1 MPMQDVAQVW
11 RLRRGQPLAVD
22 TTRWV
27 TIATFFLGWQALAV
41 YNAAHQVFNPVF
53 LPVLAYTVDGV
64 KSVNPLLIRSAYSLG
79 ASEMQIFRRVVL
91 KSALPNIFVGMR
103 VSLAL
108 SFSALVVAEMI
119 GADAGL
125 GYLIID
131 SRNFFR
137 MANMFLAASLIGVEY
152 TLFSL
157 LLGRV
162 EARLFRWRKGG
173 YAHALERSAQAG
185 RGSATG
191 GRLRR
196 RASV

>member
-41 YNAAHQVFNPVF
+41 YNPAHQVFNPVF

-173 YAHALERSAQAG
+173 YAHALG
-185 RGSATG
+185 RYTETG
-191 GRLRR
+191 R
-196 RASV
+196 